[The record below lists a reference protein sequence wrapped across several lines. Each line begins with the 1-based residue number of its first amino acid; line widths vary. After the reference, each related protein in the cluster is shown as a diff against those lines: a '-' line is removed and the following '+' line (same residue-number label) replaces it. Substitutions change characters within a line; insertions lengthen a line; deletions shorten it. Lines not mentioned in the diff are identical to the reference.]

1 MEEYSLKL
9 DYYSLLNLH
18 KALLEAKFNTMPDNK
33 LISGSPLIA
42 STYIQI
48 RNLLIEG
55 KKGGEWKV
63 WFQLSNRPDRRRQDH
78 IIYEDN
84 QMLPCCG
91 HFYVPDA
98 KLENV
103 TISGCGNGIDWTVRH
118 SGKNVIL
125 TLENGT
131 EETIPLEE
139 YRQKVYRFV
148 DKIEE
153 YYKSCSP
160 KKIPE
165 DSFRRDGYVA
175 FWNEW
180 HRRRNA

>member
-63 WFQLSNRPDRRRQDH
+63 WFQLSNRPDRRRQA
-78 IIYEDN
+78 IFLI
-84 QMLPCCG
+84 
-91 HFYVPDA
+91 V
-98 KLENV
+98 KLWVNL
-103 TISGCGNGIDWTVRH
+103 DY
-118 SGKNVIL
+118 L
-125 TLENGT
+125 
-131 EETIPLEE
+131 
-139 YRQKVYRFV
+139 
-148 DKIEE
+148 
-153 YYKSCSP
+153 
-160 KKIPE
+160 
-165 DSFRRDGYVA
+165 FRSSYMSV
-175 FWNEW
+175 
-180 HRRRNA
+180 